1 MMVILLTATHRV
13 VILITLITQNNN
25 IKNAKIT
32 RNSEGNINED
42 NYIGKGGGCMS
53 NHGPGI
59 KIKLYQQPFHQ
70 SVN

>member
-1 MMVILLTATHRV
+1 MMVILLAATHKMV
-13 VILITLITQNNN
+13 VLITLITQKNN

-42 NYIGKGGGCMS
+42 NYIVNGGGCLS
-53 NHGPGI
+53 NHGPSI